1 MIQIITR
8 IKYPELYRKMQESAR
23 ATAKGPIMFTAA
35 HDDGQPKI
43 ADSYNLLGITSMA
56 DILLFVHDDVIFMS
70 EGWDEKVKDALA
82 LGFNVVGV
90 VGSKEYNGGMVFDS
104 GREHSTG
111 RICGIK
117 DGKRTVRLFEHRA
130 EIEPVK
136 VVDGL
141 FMAVTREHF
150 IKTLF
155 DESFDG
161 LFFYDTDFCLR
172 SNCAVVDILVSH
184 EKPDH
189 LRGVYPSGMRPI
201 FDYSP
206 KLNRKYGFPDV
217 NPVGDQ
223 SCEAMLLEDYLGVCA

>member
-8 IKYPELYRKMQESAR
+8 VKYPELYRKMQDTAR
-23 ATAKGPIMFTAA
+23 AMASGPVMFTAA
-35 HDDGQPKI
+35 FDDGQPRI
-43 ADSYNLLGITSMA
+43 AESYNLIGITSMA
-56 DILLFVHDDVIFMS
+56 DTLLFVHDDVVFLS
-70 EGWDEKVKDALA
+70 EGWDDKIKDALA
-82 LGFNVVGV
+82 LGFDVVGV
-90 VGSKEYNGGMVFDS
+90 VGSKEYNGGMVFDA

-111 RICGIK
+111 RVCGLK
-117 DGKRTVRLFEHRA
+117 DGKRTVRIFEHRA

-141 FMAVTREHF
+141 FMAMTRQHF
-150 IKTLF
+150 IKTQF

-189 LRGVYPSGMRPI
+189 LRGVYPEGLRPI
-201 FDYSP
+201 TDYAT
-206 KLNRKYGFPDV
+206 KLNAKYGFPAIT
-217 NPVGDQ
+217 PIGDQ
-223 SCEAMLLEDYLGVCA
+223 KCEAVLLEDYWAVCA